1 MKKFK
6 ILLFA
11 VIVLFIHSI
20 AYSQSITVTSPNGGE
35 NWVIGTTHNITWTS
49 SGITT
54 GTFVVRLFD
63 GTTSIGIIQAG
74 IPCTDGAHS
83 IPWIVG
89 NLAGGGTASSGSN
102 YLVKVRQASLAPKDF
117 SNAPFT
123 ISEPGGGPPTGSIT
137 VTSPNGGENWATGT
151 LHNISW
157 TASGIT
163 HNFKITMW
171 KGSIFKGL
179 VASNISS
186 SSNSYSWAVGFGT
199 GGMFPPSSGYKI
211 KVEELTTGVSDMS
224 NETFT
229 IGPRDDTQMEIGS
242 IRITSPRQGD
252 YLIAGGSWNIEWGY
266 NGNIP
271 EKCCELHLF
280 KGIQHL
286 TKIVDRVCT
295 NSYTWPIP
303 SNLSGSDYKI
313 RLITKDRQI
322 HDDSDT
328 FPIIASQ
335 PDLAIYG
342 KMTRIPK
349 HPGMGETFKFRFCVT
364 NNGGGIANASV
375 AELIITGPESYRTT
389 ERIAIRKLSGLGDRK
404 YFSKDLKLD
413 KWGIYRFTLKLDVD
427 NNVTEANEGNN
438 EKYILVDVNP
448 LPDLTVTVISGSN
461 ARLTFKSR
469 IWADVKNIGEF
480 RSAPSIL
487 HFYVQKH
494 GTNTYNIPALDPGE
508 THTITR
514 REKWFKL
521 GYKNYNAYID
531 KDNHIKEINENN
543 NFAKNRIKVITG
555 TIFD

>member
-1 MKKFK
+1 MRK
-6 ILLFA
+6 LLF
-11 VIVLFIHSI
+11 FILISFI
-20 AYSQSITVTSPNGGE
+20 FIGFMSAQTITVTSPHSGD
-35 NWVIGTTHNITWTS
+35 TWYKGQTYT
-49 SGITT
+49 IQWTKT
-54 GTFVVRLFD
+54 GTMGNFVKIKLRNSTSTAVVLDTINHIPNNGSYSWEIPTSVAPGNYVIRVRTMD
-63 GTTSIGIIQAG
+63 
-74 IPCTDGAHS
+74 
-83 IPWIVG
+83 
-89 NLAGGGTASSGSN
+89 
-102 YLVKVRQASLAPKDF
+102 
-117 SNAPFT
+117 NAVYGDSTVFT
-123 ISEPGGGPPTGSIT
+123 IADPPATASIT

-157 TASGIT
+157 EASGIT

-171 KGSIFKGL
+171 KGSVFKGL

-199 GGMFPPSSGYKI
+199 GGMFSPSSGYKV

-229 IGPRDDTQMEIGS
+229 IGPRDDTQVEIGS
-242 IRITSPRQGD
+242 IRINSPRQGD

-271 EKCCELHLF
+271 DKCCELHLF

-286 TKIVDRVCT
+286 AKIVDRVCT

-328 FPIIASQ
+328 FPIITSQ
-335 PDLAIYG
+335 PDLAIHG
-342 KMTRIPK
+342 KMTRTPK
-349 HPGMGETFKFRFCVT
+349 HPGMSETFKFRFCVT
-364 NNGGGIANASV
+364 NNGSGIANASI
-375 AELIITGPESYRTT
+375 AELIIAGPERYRST
-389 ERIAIRKLSGLGDRK
+389 ERIAIRKLSGIGDRQ

-413 KWGIYRFTLKLDVD
+413 KYGIYRFTLKLDVD

-438 EKYILVDVNP
+438 EKFILVGVNP
-448 LPDLTVTVISGSN
+448 LPDLIVTVTSGIH

-469 IWADVKNIGEF
+469 IWADVKNIGKF

-508 THTITR
+508 KHTITR
-514 REKWFKL
+514 REKWFTL
-521 GYKNYNAYID
+521 GHKNYNAYID
-531 KDNHIKEINENN
+531 KDNNVKEINENN
-543 NFAKNRIKVITG
+543 NFAKNKLKVITG

>member
-1 MKKFK
+1 MTKSKFFMF
-6 ILLFA
+6 LT
-11 VIVLFIHSI
+11 VLFFLS
-20 AYSQSITVTSPNGGE
+20 AVVFSQTITVTSPHSGDS
-35 NWVIGTTHNITWTS
+35 WCIGSTHNITWTKTGDAGVNVKINIFKDQIDQAHYIPGS
-49 SGITT
+49 QIKCLNSGTKSWQIPNTYAT
-54 GTFVVRLFD
+54 GTYYIRIKGVDSSWNDTGVYGD
-63 GTTSIGIIQAG
+63 S
-74 IPCTDGAHS
+74 GA
-83 IPWIVG
+83 
-89 NLAGGGTASSGSN
+89 
-102 YLVKVRQASLAPKDF
+102 
-117 SNAPFT
+117 FT
-123 ISEPGGGPPTGSIT
+123 ITDPPPAAASIT

-157 TASGIT
+157 EASGIT

-171 KGSIFKGL
+171 KGSVFKGL

-199 GGMFPPSSGYKI
+199 GGMFSPSSGYKV

-229 IGPRDDTQMEIGS
+229 IDTQVEIGS

-286 TKIVDRVCT
+286 AKIVDRVCT

-328 FPIIASQ
+328 FPIITSQ
-335 PDLAIYG
+335 PDLAIHG
-342 KMTRIPK
+342 KMTRTPK
-349 HPGMGETFKFRFCVT
+349 HPGMSETFKFRFCVT
-364 NNGGGIANASV
+364 NNGSGIANASI
-375 AELIITGPESYRTT
+375 AELIIAGPERYRST
-389 ERIAIRKLSGLGDRK
+389 ERIAIRKLSGIGDRQ

-413 KWGIYRFTLKLDVD
+413 KYGIYRFTLKLDVN

-438 EKYILVDVNP
+438 EKFILVGVNP
-448 LPDLTVTVISGSN
+448 LPDLIVTVTSGIH

-469 IWADVKNIGEF
+469 IWADVKNIGKF

-508 THTITR
+508 KHTITR
-514 REKWFKL
+514 REKWFTL
-521 GYKNYNAYID
+521 GHKNYNAYID
-531 KDNHIKEINENN
+531 KDNNVKEINENN
-543 NFAKNRIKVITG
+543 NFAKNKLKVITG

>member
-1 MKKFK
+1 
-6 ILLFA
+6 
-11 VIVLFIHSI
+11 
-20 AYSQSITVTSPNGGE
+20 
-35 NWVIGTTHNITWTS
+35 
-49 SGITT
+49 
-54 GTFVVRLFD
+54 
-63 GTTSIGIIQAG
+63 
-74 IPCTDGAHS
+74 
-83 IPWIVG
+83 VG

-102 YLVKVRQASLAPKDF
+102 FKIKVRQASLAPKDF
-117 SNAPFT
+117 SDAPFT
-123 ISEPGGGPPTGSIT
+123 ISESGGGPTGSIT
-137 VTSPNGGENWATGT
+137 VISPNGGENWATGT

-157 TASGIT
+157 TALGIT

-171 KGSIFKGL
+171 KGSVFKGL

-199 GGMFPPSSGYKI
+199 GGIFAPSSGYKI
-211 KVEELTTGVSDMS
+211 KVEELTTGVSDTS

-229 IGPRDDTQMEIGS
+229 ISPREDTQAEIGS

-286 TKIVDRVCT
+286 TKIVDRICT

-335 PDLAIYG
+335 PDLVIYG
-342 KMTRIPK
+342 KMTRTPK

-389 ERIAIRKLSGLGDRK
+389 KRIAIRKLLGIGDRQ

-438 EKYILVDVNP
+438 EKFILVDVNP
-448 LPDLTVTVISGSN
+448 LPDLTVTVTSGIH
-461 ARLTFKSR
+461 ARLAFKSS
-469 IWADVKNIGEF
+469 IWADVKNIGEL

-494 GTNTYNIPALDPGE
+494 GTKTYNIPALDPGE

-531 KDNHIKEINENN
+531 KDNHIKEINEHN